1 MVDSRFL
8 PVPDALVGERLD
20 IALTRML
27 GLSRSAAATLV
38 GQGKV
43 SVNAVAQQ
51 KSYRLLVSD
60 IIEVELPSSRPA
72 STSLAEGMEILYDDE
87 DVVVVNKP
95 AGVAAHTGPGWD
107 GPTVL
112 ASLEAAGYRISTS
125 GPPERQGIVHRLD
138 VGTSGV
144 MAVAKS
150 ELAYTKLKYAFKH
163 RLVHKTYHAVVTGH
177 PDPDRGTIDAPI
189 GRHPSK
195 EWRMAVLASGRR
207 AVTHY
212 RTLELLPGAALLEVD
227 LETGRTHQIRVHF
240 SHFGHPCV
248 GDVFYGADEVQAGR
262 LNLVRQWLHAN
273 ELRFQHPRTALTTT
287 VTAPY
292 APDLAQVLK
301 ALRNPE

>member
-138 VGTSGV
+138 VGTCGV

-163 RLVHKTYHAVVTGH
+163 RQVGKTYHALVSGH
-177 PDPDRGTIDAPI
+177 PDPDTGTIDAPI

-195 EWRMAVLASGRR
+195 EWRMAVISNGRR
-207 AVTHY
+207 AITHY
-212 RTLELLPGAALLEVD
+212 RTLELVAGAALLEID

-240 SHFGHPCV
+240 SHLGHPCV
-248 GDVFYGADEVQAGR
+248 GDVFYGADETQAGR
-262 LNLVRQWLHAN
+262 LGLAHQWLHAK

-292 APDLAQVLK
+292 APDLAQALK